1 MRAFELAKN
10 GLGMT
15 YPNPMVGCVVV
26 CDDRIIGE
34 GWHRKAGGPHAEVNA
49 INSVREKHL
58 LPKSDVYVSLEPCS
72 HFGKTPPCSDLLIAK
87 KVKRVI
93 VGGIDPFDKV
103 KGKGI
108 KRLESAGVEVVKL
121 FMPAEAFDVN
131 KRFFTYH
138 LLKRPYVFLK
148 FAESADGFMD
158 IKRNI
163 QDLESAQVNWISNP
177 YSKQVAHK
185 LRANEAAIL
194 VGKNTVK
201 NDNPALSTRLWFGDN
216 PLRVLVDRELS
227 LNSRLKI
234 LNDGIPTLILTSD
247 LQKGSLHLKDF
258 IDYARLDRDGS
269 LVNQILNEL
278 YRRGVQSLIVEGGA
292 QVLQQFIDT
301 NLWDELFRFQ
311 GQRVFG
317 QGVYSPKFEGND
329 FFEVF
334 LGEDKFSKFY
344 PNSRMAYNTYL
355 KTQE

>member
-15 YPNPMVGCVVV
+15 YPNPMVGCVIV
-26 CDDRIIGE
+26 CKDRIIGE
-34 GWHRKAGGPHAEVNA
+34 GWHREAGGPHAEVNA
-49 INSVREKHL
+49 IHSVKEKHL
-58 LPKSDVYVSLEPCS
+58 LSESDVYVSLEPCS

-108 KRLESAGVEVVKL
+108 KRLENAGVEVVRL

-148 FAESADGFMD
+148 FAESADGYMD
-158 IKRNI
+158 IARNI
-163 QDLESAQVNWISNP
+163 QDLESAQVNWISNS

-185 LRANEAAIL
+185 LRANESAIL
-194 VGKNTVK
+194 VGKNTIN
-201 NDNPALSTRLWFGDN
+201 NDNPSLTTRLWFGDN
-216 PLRVLVDRELS
+216 PLRVVVDKD
-227 LNSRLKI
+227 LNLDSRLKI
-234 LNDGIPTLILTSD
+234 LSDGTPTLVLTSD
-247 LQKGSLHLKDF
+247 LQKANLHLRDF
-258 IDYARLDRDGS
+258 IDYARLDRDRS

-292 QVLQQFIDT
+292 QVLQQFIDN
-301 NLWDELFRFQ
+301 NLWDELFLFQ

-317 QGVYSPKFEGND
+317 QGIYSPKFEGEN
-329 FFEVF
+329 FFKRS
-334 LGEDKFSKFY
+334 LNKDKFFKFY
-344 PNSRMAYNTYL
+344 PILREAYCAYL